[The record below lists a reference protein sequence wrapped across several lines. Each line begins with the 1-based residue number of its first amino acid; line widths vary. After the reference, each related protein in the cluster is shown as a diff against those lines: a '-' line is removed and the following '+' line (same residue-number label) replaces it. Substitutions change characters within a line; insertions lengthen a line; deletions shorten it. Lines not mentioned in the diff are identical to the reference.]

1 MKVQHLSMAL
11 LAIGLVACT
20 NDENDILSTDPV
32 AARSTANI
40 GNEMNT
46 RVTNEN
52 QWEADKDLIG
62 ISYTTTSGD
71 KSGTNISYKATSTQG
86 SFTPSSNPIYLE
98 GSDTYTF
105 SAYYPY
111 NSDIAEENTII
122 TASTTAENQG
132 TGIDFLYASSETA
145 TKGEPDVDFTFAHCM
160 SLLSLTFTQG
170 EGLEG
175 ATMSEYTLSGIY
187 LNGTFDTSTGKAT
200 ATTDAT
206 GETEQETT
214 LTMSAGFGSTS
225 SVLLFPQTLSN
236 GITVNVTIDG
246 NIYSATLNPKVED
259 ETSTELKA
267 GYKYAYTI
275 TVTKVGLRIEG
286 ATITSWGEGT
296 DGSGSVAIP
305 ATPIA

>member
-1 MKVQHLSMAL
+1 MAL

-32 AARSTANI
+32 AARITANI

-62 ISYTTTSGD
+62 ISYTTANGD

-86 SFTPSSNPIYLE
+86 SFVPSSNPIYLE

-111 NSDIAEENTII
+111 NSSITEGNTVIN
-122 TASTTAENQG
+122 ASTTATNQE
-132 TGIDFLYASSETA
+132 TNIDFLYANTTA
-145 TKGEPDVDFTFAHCM
+145 TKANPDVDFTFAHCM

-175 ATMSEYTLSGIY
+175 ATMSGYTLSGIY

-236 GITVNVTIDG
+236 SITVSVTIDG

-286 ATITSWGEGT
+286 ATITSWNNGT